1 MLVTQAK
8 SSAVWE
14 ENPPNWHF
22 YYVNNKGDRTP
33 IKGRWHDDIENT
45 SEYRSSKQLTTF
57 HANVGEVVLA
67 KKCSAHAQLF
77 AVGQVSDI
85 FDSQFQFDLRK
96 HLAAVLYEKVC
107 IK

>member
-1 MLVTQAK
+1 M
-8 SSAVWE
+8 
-14 ENPPNWHF
+14 
-22 YYVNNKGDRTP
+22 
-33 IKGRWHDDIENT
+33 
-45 SEYRSSKQLTTF
+45 
-57 HANVGEVVLA
+57 LA